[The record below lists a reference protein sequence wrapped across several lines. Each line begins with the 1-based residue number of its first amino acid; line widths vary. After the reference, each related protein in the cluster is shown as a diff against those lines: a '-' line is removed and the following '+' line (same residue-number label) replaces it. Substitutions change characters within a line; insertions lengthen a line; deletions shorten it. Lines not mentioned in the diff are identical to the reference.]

1 MDVVNH
7 NTSFDGTRASPVQVL
22 CLLVLTAFALSY
34 LAAYAFTDSLLQA
47 DILQQW
53 TPGSDPRPRLLAMC
67 FVTLLSIFGTLG
79 VLFRLVSSRE
89 LRSIDALANETEE
102 FRITDV

>member
-1 MDVVNH
+1 MVRMWYYSATIFV
-7 NTSFDGTRASPVQVL
+7 S
-22 CLLVLTAFALSY
+22 
-34 LAAYAFTDSLLQA
+34 
-47 DILQQW
+47 
-53 TPGSDPRPRLLAMC
+53 LLAMC
-67 FVTLLSIFGTLG
+67 FVTLLSVFGTLG